1 MTQLRD
7 QILAQ
12 SNGQCFV
19 IGVTSDADALPAKS
33 VLAVR
38 LSMLLAESPA
48 RVLVMETNFD
58 FPAVHRVLGIDMP
71 RLAGFSQQ
79 VHARIRSGE
88 RAPWKVVR
96 CTANLDVLA
105 EGFMRSPGVAFS
117 REFSEAV
124 SELRRG
130 YDFIVADGP
139 TASAGADCKPLNAFA
154 DGLVVAVRPGAKLA
168 DAIERAARWFTR
180 KELMAAVFVDVK

>member
-1 MTQLRD
+1 MQLRD
-7 QILAQ
+7 QILALR
-12 SNGQCFV
+12 NGQCFV
-19 IGVTSDADALPAKS
+19 VGITSDADALPAKS

-38 LSMLLAESPA
+38 LSMLLAESSA
-48 RVLVMETNFD
+48 RVLVVETNFD
-58 FPAVHRVLGIDMP
+58 FPTVHRVLGIDMP

-79 VHARIRSGE
+79 IHARIRSGE
-88 RAPWKVVR
+88 RPPWKVVR
-96 CTANLDVLA
+96 CTANLDVLG
-105 EGFMRSPGVAFS
+105 EGFMRSPGVSFS
-117 REFSEAV
+117 REFSEAI

-139 TASAGADCKPLNAFA
+139 TASAGADCKPLNSFA

-168 DAIERAARWFTR
+168 DAIERAAQWFTR